1 MEIYFNIK
9 NIIFYFNYFNL
20 QINIRSKKNYN
31 TLRALAI
38 TGFLKKV
45 AISKDIEIAYTELG
59 NAKTTLLFIHGLA
72 NFKGVWQSN
81 IIELS
86 RQYRCIAIDLPGNGH
101 SSNGTHQYSMFFYA
115 ECIKQFI
122 DKLEL
127 TNVVLVGHSMG
138 GQVALVLAL
147 RHALVI
153 KKLILVASSGLEY
166 FSELDKMMIT
176 QSMKMGDVIYS
187 NDFYLENAIQNSF
200 FNFDKLAVNG
210 LVKETQEFIK
220 THTDIKW
227 KRMVNESINAMLN
240 EQVFKFLPTLT
251 VETLI
256 IFGDND
262 AMIPNKLLHP
272 LETVQKIT
280 EKAKSQIK
288 NSQVIIIKNAGHFVQ
303 IEKSKEVNTAIKV
316 FAD

>member
-1 MEIYFNIK
+1 M
-9 NIIFYFNYFNL
+9 
-20 QINIRSKKNYN
+20 
-31 TLRALAI
+31 
-38 TGFLKKV
+38 KKV
-45 AISKDIEIAYTELG
+45 QIEKDIEIAYNELG
-59 NAKTTLLFIHGLA
+59 SGNITLLFIHGLA

-86 RQYRCIAIDLPGNGH
+86 KNYRCIAIDLPGNGH
-101 SSNGTHQYSMFFYA
+101 SSNGAHTYSMFFYA

-153 KKLILVASSGLEY
+153 NKLILVASSGLEY

-187 NDFYLENAIQNSF
+187 NDFYLENAINNSF

-220 THTDIKW
+220 SHSDIKW

-240 EQVFKFLPTLT
+240 EQIVNFLPTIS
-251 VETLI
+251 VDTLV

-272 LETVQKIT
+272 METVQKIV

-288 NSQVIIIKNAGHFVQ
+288 NSNTLIIKNAGHFVQ
-303 IEKSKEVNTAIKV
+303 IEKSKEVNAAIEAFV
-316 FAD
+316 N

>member
-1 MEIYFNIK
+1 M
-9 NIIFYFNYFNL
+9 
-20 QINIRSKKNYN
+20 
-31 TLRALAI
+31 
-38 TGFLKKV
+38 KKV
-45 AISKDIEIAYTELG
+45 QIEKDIEIAYNELG
-59 NAKTTLLFIHGLA
+59 SGNITLLFIHGLA

-86 RQYRCIAIDLPGNGH
+86 KNYRCIAIDLPGNGH
-101 SSNGTHQYSMFFYA
+101 SSNGAHTYSMFFYA

-153 KKLILVASSGLEY
+153 NKLILVASSGLEY

-176 QSMKMGDVIYS
+176 QSMKMGEVFYS
-187 NDFYLENAIQNSF
+187 NDYYLENAINNSF

-220 THTDIKW
+220 SHSDIKW

-272 LETVQKIT
+272 LDTVQKIA
-280 EKAKSQIK
+280 EKASQHIK
-288 NSQVIIIKNAGHFVQ
+288 NSKTLIINNAGHFVQ
-303 IEKSKEVNTAIKV
+303 IEKSKEVNAAIETFV
-316 FAD
+316 N